1 MSRRSRGNQCSSN
14 GSISEEG
21 TSSSKKDEEKTLF
34 GRCFC
39 GQGVVLLQ
47 SGTLT
52 NPGRWFV
59 RCPLWK
65 MMDCKYFVW
74 VDEIDRGW
82 EGLARALVRKNQD
95 SSYGNHEVNLT
106 GQRRGI
112 QENSVKILLKIGKL
126 QGEIRIISFLV
137 SMMMNLE
144 AGWSR

>member
-21 TSSSKKDEEKTLF
+21 TSSSKRGEEKTLS

-52 NPGRWFV
+52 NPGRWFT
-59 RCPLWK
+59 
-65 MMDCKYFVW
+65 MDCKYFVW
-74 VDEIDRGW
+74 VDEIDGGW

-95 SSYGNHEVNLT
+95 SSCGNHEVNLT
-106 GQRRGI
+106 GQRREI

-126 QGEIRIISFLV
+126 QGEIKTISFLV

>member
-14 GSISEEG
+14 GSINEEG
-21 TSSSKKDEEKTLF
+21 TSSSKRGDEKTLS

-47 SGTLT
+47 SETLT
-52 NPGRWFV
+52 NLRRWFT
-59 RCPLWK
+59 
-65 MMDCKYFVW
+65 MDCKYFVW
-74 VDEIDRGW
+74 VDEIAGGW

-95 SSYGNHEVNLT
+95 SSCSNHEVNLT
-106 GQRRGI
+106 GQRKEI

-126 QGEIRIISFLV
+126 QGEIRTISFLV

-144 AGWSR
+144 ASWSR

>member
-1 MSRRSRGNQCSSN
+1 MSRRSRGLN
-14 GSISEEG
+14 GSISEEE
-21 TSSSKKDEEKTLF
+21 TSSSKRGEEKTLS

-52 NPGRWFV
+52 NPGRWFI

-65 MMDCKYFVW
+65 TMDCKYFVW
-74 VDEIDRGW
+74 VNEINRGW

-95 SSYGNHEVNLT
+95 SSCGNDEVNVT
-106 GQRRGI
+106 GQRREI

-126 QGEIRIISFLV
+126 QGEIRTISYLV
-137 SMMMNLE
+137 SMLMNFK
-144 AGWSR
+144 AAWFR